1 MLELVPAVAGC
12 AKNARPAMSMHDF
25 YLSII
30 WATDLKLKSLH
41 VCNIV
46 FSLLWGTRG

>member
-1 MLELVPAVAGC
+1 MREEC
-12 AKNARPAMSMHDF
+12 ASGHVYARF